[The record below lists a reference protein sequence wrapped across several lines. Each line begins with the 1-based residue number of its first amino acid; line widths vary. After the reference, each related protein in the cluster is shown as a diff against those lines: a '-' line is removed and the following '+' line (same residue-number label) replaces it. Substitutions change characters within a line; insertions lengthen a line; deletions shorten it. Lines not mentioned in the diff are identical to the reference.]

1 MKIKNVTLK
10 TNSNKI
16 KQKHWEINKLTT
28 KKKKQLK
35 NKNKIQLHVNSKKCQ
50 LKKM

>member
-16 KQKHWEINKLTT
+16 KQKHWEINKLINY
-28 KKKKQLK
+28 KKKET
-35 NKNKIQLHVNSKKCQ
+35 IKKY
-50 LKKM
+50 K